1 MKVNIWHRVLPNIGA
16 TGAVHAEQ
24 VVDVLHK
31 FNNENTIK
39 AILVDN
45 TNANTGCEG
54 GMVAILEKKK
64 FFNLHTSG
72 SSLHYNEL
80 PFRAL
85 FKNIDGC
92 AKGSTAFHGPLGKL
106 CSKDCH
112 DLPQISFSTISRPLD
127 SILIIDEIVGG
138 VCNLVISVDCSLNY
152 SHHKYNTKTLQSRK
166 RNGREHNEH

>member
-1 MKVNIWHRVLPNIGA
+1 MGA

-24 VVDVLHK
+24 VVDVLHE
-31 FNNENTIK
+31 FNSENTIK

-54 GMVAILEKKK
+54 GMVAILEKN
-64 FFNLHTSG
+64 FFLNLHTNG
-72 SSLHYNEL
+72 SSLHHNEL

-92 AKGSTAFHGPLGKL
+92 AKGPTAFSGKL

-127 SILIIDEIVGG
+127 SILKIDELHDLS
-138 VCNLVISVDCSLNY
+138 CD
-152 SHHKYNTKTLQSRK
+152 
-166 RNGREHNEH
+166 